1 VSLLQRLLPYRF
13 TGESLPCALCGGR
26 ERVVVAT
33 RDRELKHLRNVLCL
47 HCGLV
52 FLDPMPTS
60 EEISAF
66 YRDEYRERY
75 HGAARPR
82 PKALLR
88 DERGAAWR
96 AGLLAPHL
104 SAGARVLDVGAG
116 TGAFLAAATRSGWQ
130 AEGVEPHRGFAAF
143 GREHYGANVHPCNFE
158 DAPLTQGSY
167 DLVTSSHVFEHL
179 RTPQEACA
187 RVHALLKQGGLFHLL
202 VPDISDPK
210 RTPIARWHFGHVHGF
225 TRETLHMLVLRAGF
239 DLHPDSPTEGPHL
252 LLRRLPAP
260 AADWMRYPGH
270 AERMQR
276 FFTEHTMARHFFSA
290 TPYQR
295 FVKRMRRFRGE
306 SKALAR
312 KP

>member
-1 VSLLQRLLPYRF
+1 MSLLQRLLPYRF
-13 TGESLPCALCGGR
+13 TGESLPCALCGSR
-26 ERVVVAT
+26 ERQVVAT
-33 RDRELKHLRNVLCL
+33 RDRKLKRLRNVLCT

-75 HGAARPR
+75 HGAAQPR

-96 AGLLAPHL
+96 AGVLAPHL
-104 SAGARVLDVGAG
+104 AGGARVLDVGAG
-116 TGAFLAAATRSGWQ
+116 AGAFLAAATRAGWQ

-143 GREHYGANVHPCNFE
+143 AREYYGAQVHACNFE
-158 DAPLTQGSY
+158 DAPLLPGSY

-179 RTPQEACA
+179 RTPQAACA

-239 DLHPDSPTEGPHL
+239 DLHPASPTEGPHL

-276 FFTEHTMARHFFSA
+276 FFAEHTMARHFFSA

-295 FVKRMRRFRGE
+295 FLKRMRRFRGE
-306 SKALAR
+306 AKALAR